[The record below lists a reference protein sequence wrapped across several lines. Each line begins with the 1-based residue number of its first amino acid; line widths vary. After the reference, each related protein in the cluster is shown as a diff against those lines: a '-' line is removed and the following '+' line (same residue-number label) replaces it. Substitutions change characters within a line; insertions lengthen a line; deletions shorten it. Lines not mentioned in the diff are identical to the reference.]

1 MLLDLHEVETD
12 LAHESD
18 ERILALSV
26 YRPSV
31 FAVLLERYQDAF
43 VRKAEQVVGTKEDAE
58 DVVQDTFTKI
68 YRYAK
73 NFEVQEGATFKS
85 WAYKILMNTSF
96 THYQKMKKKR
106 NTTVALTEELEAIIP
121 DSQSRQF
128 EKFETADLVLSVF
141 AKMSAPFRNVLH
153 MYFIEGK
160 SQAEI
165 AAAEGVSVGAIK
177 TRVHRAKE
185 EFKNVNMETSSS
197 TLL

>member
-1 MLLDLHEVETD
+1 MLLDVHEKEVD
-12 LAHESD
+12 LGQESD
-18 ERILALSV
+18 EKILALSV

-31 FAVLLERYQDAF
+31 FGILLERYQDAF
-43 VRKAEQVVGTKEDAE
+43 IRKAEQVVSTKEDAE
-58 DVVQDTFTKI
+58 DVVQETFTKI

-73 NFEVQEGATFKS
+73 NFEVQDGATFKS
-85 WAYKILMNTSF
+85 WGYKILMNTSF

-106 NTTVALTEELEAIIP
+106 ATTVPLSEELEAIIP

-141 AKMSAPFRNVLH
+141 EKMSAPFRSVLH

-165 AAAEGVSVGAIK
+165 AQEEGVSVGAIK

-185 EFKNVNMETSSS
+185 EFKKVNVGGIS
-197 TLL
+197 L